1 MDYYLIY
8 YYLLL
13 LTLLLSLLLLLL
25 LLLLHHLYARVPAL
39 HSTAFNCTILPAMK
53 KEIYTIY
60 TTTAAEQ
67 PPSPTISVYDIHFH
81 LSAGG
86 TYRGT
91 ARLRR
96 RQLKFHSLFTFSYLV
111 LFVYF
116 VGKYQQ
122 LAPKKEETLPRD
134 CKVTHAKWLMMPS
147 RVKRMQR
154 IVIRHYNSIATC
166 V

>member
-13 LTLLLSLLLLLL
+13 LTLLLSLL

-39 HSTAFNCTILPAMK
+39 HSTAFNCTIPPAMK

-60 TTTAAEQ
+60 TITVAEQ

-91 ARLRR
+91 AWLGR
-96 RQLKFHSLFTFSYLV
+96 RQLKFHSLFTF
-111 LFVYF
+111 F
-116 VGKYQQ
+116 
-122 LAPKKEETLPRD
+122 LPRSLRLFRWEISA
-134 CKVTHAKWLMMPS
+134 TRAKERGDFTARLQSYS
-147 RVKRMQR
+147 REMANDAVVRRKKR
-154 IVIRHYNSIATC
+154 IVIHHYNSIRASSHYWT
-166 V
+166 